1 MRIGGPPKGPQGPRG
16 AGGAA
21 GAKGVGKAGAATF
34 QGSISTTRDATED
47 QAKRLRTAMMQE
59 LEHLA
64 AELEHGKT
72 TKEEASRRFVGLV
85 IREKFGRQ
93 KGKGAQQMEDS
104 VGDLVEADPAFVAK
118 LHSQLKKLG
127 SK

>member
-1 MRIGGPPKGPQGPRG
+1 MRIGGPPKGPQGAR
-16 AGGAA
+16 GAA
-21 GAKGVGKAGAATF
+21 GAAGVGKASSTSFG
-34 QGSISTTRDATED
+34 GSITGSRDATED

-59 LEHLA
+59 LENLA

-93 KGKGAQQMEDS
+93 KGKGAQQMEES

>member
-1 MRIGGPPKGPQGPRG
+1 MRIGGPPKGPTGPRG
-16 AGGAA
+16 AGA
-21 GAKGVGKAGAATF
+21 AKGVGKTQGTGFAAG
-34 QGSISTTRDATED
+34 IDKTRDSTED
-47 QAKRLRTAMMQE
+47 QARRVRSAMMAEIERLAQE
-59 LEHLA
+59 LDNE
-64 AELEHGKT
+64 EK
-72 TKEEASRRFVGLV
+72 TKEQLSREFVRIV

-118 LHSQLKKLG
+118 LHTQLKKLS